1 MLYAISYLVTI
12 EHEQDGYKPVDMAHM
27 KRNKEMEVFLSP
39 ESTEEIDRGFDV
51 ELSDSEEIQ
60 EQVSGASVMEGASQE
75 KVLG

>member
-27 KRNKEMEVFLSP
+27 KRNKEMEGFLSP

-51 ELSDSEEIQ
+51 ELSDSEE
-60 EQVSGASVMEGASQE
+60 GASQE
-75 KVLG
+75 KVKFRIILGANI